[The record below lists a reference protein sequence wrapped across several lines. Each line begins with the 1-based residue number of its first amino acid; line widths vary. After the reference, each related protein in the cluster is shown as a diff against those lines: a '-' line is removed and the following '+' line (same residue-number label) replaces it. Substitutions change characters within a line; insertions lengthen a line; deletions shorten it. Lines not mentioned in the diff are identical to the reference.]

1 MKDRALL
8 QSLFAKYYREN
19 PEAIQEPPRIESRE
33 FGFLLFQGK
42 VMVRHRKFSTV
53 GELRDFMARVGPS
66 DAYRSA
72 AYYQRPDAS
81 MDEKGWLGA
90 DLAFDID
97 ADHLETACRKEH
109 DSWRCL
115 KCGYVGRGKAPE
127 KCPKCGGAKFK
138 ESTWPCDICLSTAKD
153 EVIKLIEI
161 LEDDF
166 GFATDKMHVY
176 FSGHRGYHL
185 ILEDEEVRSLGQEE
199 RREIVD
205 YVMAVGLT
213 PELHGFTKTS
223 TRMPS
228 FDSPGWRGR
237 IIRGIYEVVHL
248 ATTPEG
254 RRELKAAGIRGRA
267 LSVLEKEGENIIKML
282 ENEEILKL
290 PRGIGEKT
298 WKKLLLRG
306 AKRRAAEV
314 DPVVTIDV
322 HRLMRLEGSLH
333 GKTGL
338 RKVEVP
344 LTRLEAFDP
353 LKEAVA
359 FNRGELRVKILVD
372 TPKFHIGHDELGPY
386 KAGKT
391 ETLPLAASVL
401 LVCKGFAEV
410 QEG

>member
-1 MKDRALL
+1 MENRAFL
-8 QSLFAKYYREN
+8 QSLFSKYYREN
-19 PEAIQEPPRIESRE
+19 PNAIQEPSRIESRE

-42 VMVRHRKFSTV
+42 VMIRHRRFETV
-53 GELRDFMARVGPS
+53 EELRDFMARVGPS

-97 ADHLETACRKEH
+97 ADHLETACQKEH

-115 KCGYVGRGKAPE
+115 ECGYVGRGKAPE
-127 KCPKCGGAKFK
+127 RCPNCGKSKFK
-138 ESTWPCDICLSTAKD
+138 ESTWPCDVCLSTAKD
-153 EVIKLIEI
+153 ELIKLIEM

-166 GFATDKMHVY
+166 GFSADKMRIY

-185 ILEDEEVRSLGQEE
+185 ILEDEEIRSLGQEE

-205 YVMAVGLT
+205 YVMAVGLV
-213 PELHGFTKTS
+213 PELHGFAKESTKI
-223 TRMPS
+223 PS

-237 IIRGIYEVVHL
+237 IARGVYEVMHL
-248 ATTPEG
+248 ATTPNG
-254 RRELKAAGIRGRA
+254 RKELKAAGIRGKT
-267 LSVLEKEGENIIKML
+267 LTTLTEQGENIINML
-282 ENEEILKL
+282 ENGKILKL
-290 PRGIGEKT
+290 PKGVGEKT

-306 AKRRAAEV
+306 AKRRAVEV

-338 RKVEVP
+338 RKVEIP

-353 LKEAVA
+353 MEEAVA
-359 FNRGELRVKILVD
+359 FDKGELKVKIVVD
-372 TPKFHIGHDELGPY
+372 VPKFHIGQEELGPY
-386 KAGKT
+386 RAGKT
-391 ETLPLAASVL
+391 ETLPLAAAVL
-401 LVCKGFAEV
+401 LLCKGFAEV
-410 QEG
+410 HRD

>member
-1 MKDRALL
+1 MKDRAFL

-19 PEAIQEPPRIESRE
+19 PEAIQEPPNIESRE

-42 VMVRHRKFSTV
+42 VMVRHRKFSTI

-115 KCGYVGRGKAPE
+115 ECGYVGRGKTPE

-166 GFATDKMHVY
+166 GFTADKMHVY

-213 PELHGFTKTS
+213 PELHGFAKTS
-223 TRMPS
+223 RKVPS

-237 IIRGIYEVVHL
+237 IARGLYEVVHL

-254 RRELKAAGIRGRA
+254 RRELEAAGIRGKT

-314 DPVVTIDV
+314 DPVVTIDI

-338 RKVEVP
+338 RKVEIP

-353 LKEAVA
+353 LEEAVA

-372 TPKFHIGHDELGPY
+372 TPKFHIGQDELGPY